1 MKVMKNV
8 STMKSRDGFF
18 AVAAVSLCAAVL
30 PALAETWTFNGSG
43 TSDANYATANAWKNE
58 SNANVTFDES
68 TTSPRTYVVPA
79 GKTLVTPN
87 TTGVSWRFTANEG
100 DVFTLQ
106 GASSAQAS
114 LLSRVSTLTVPLLV
128 LGDNARFKFDRH
140 STAATHNQ
148 ELLGSVRVDA
158 SAEHPAS
165 IVFEGFWDTQFTN
178 ATTVT
183 GSGALVYAQ
192 NPVGGSRGYLRLNWC
207 DASAFTGPVTLTI
220 GKGGADTTRTP
231 TIYIS
236 SADNIGGNPP
246 EFLEKGLALSGVN
259 FNIGGNVTLPAN
271 RGLYSLKPETE
282 SDKTSPSMMNDTNWA
297 GPNRI
302 DVSSSRTFTIQRPI
316 GFEDD
321 AQEYPLTKW
330 GGGTMR
336 VPGWASGGWLNL
348 GNGTLDITGASVS
361 EGAVTSAT
369 IGKLTINGTKT
380 VKLTL
385 SGDGS
390 SLADGRYV
398 LLSSAARLPEG
409 FATLVTVVNSGA
421 FTLPSGKKAMYS
433 VANGT
438 DFIMTVKDNVET
450 WTYNG
455 ANDTNPRADSDGVG
469 GNQAANYAA
478 ANVWKDANGAN
489 QTFDTAATVARDYII
504 PAGKMLVSE
513 LDTDNNAGEWRF
525 TGNNDTFI
533 LRGSSTVNAHLR
545 SSTRRLYLPLL
556 VMEDNSKVTLGLQDG
571 GSGRWYQT
579 LLGTVRVDASTS
591 YPAVI
596 QSWNYYASVQTN
608 AATLVGSGALYYV
621 SRNTGGVSASTDGTL
636 VLTECSANG
645 FKGPVKIGML
655 DGGTGRPRMHVT
667 VNTADNIG
675 GNPDA
680 FLEKGLELA
689 GIHLQVA
696 GNLTLPE
703 NRGLYIA
710 TNTPSSRVSPQGPLV
725 EVASGKTFTV
735 PNVVGFQED
744 ATAGCYTLSKS
755 GAGTMKVPGWATNG
769 TVSVT
774 AGTLEITG
782 ASVSEGVV
790 TPATIGSLDVSG
802 GAVKVVVS
810 GDGSELSLGDVK
822 TLVDC
827 GGTIG
832 EGVADYIQ
840 LVNNGAFTLAAGT
853 KAALSVDDGK
863 IKMTVVEYVPEW
875 TFNSNGGVYTNAN
888 VWTDE
893 TGTRRTSTAADAA
906 TKIEY
911 FVPAGWTM
919 KTPTGGTD
927 PTLFEFAAAADST
940 LTIGSGGT
948 LESDVMYLHVPHLV
962 LKDNATLHMWIANN
976 TSSAFRSARSVT
988 GTLHI
993 DASESSPA
1001 VIMSRAHFS
1010 DSVRTNAMDM
1020 VGSGGVYYTRSSAAG
1035 TDGVFW
1041 ATGDNS
1047 GFTGPVAVKDA
1058 TNKTDQKMF
1067 LHVKSSEN
1075 IGGNPETYKEK
1086 GLELHSAQLCV
1097 HGDVALGQNRG
1108 FYVSSNSVVN
1118 VDSGKTFT
1126 SSNAVGF
1133 ASGTTLAKTG
1143 AGTLDVPGWTNGTIA
1158 VNAGT
1163 LNLTGATFASGAAT
1177 AKVDIGGIEYAS
1189 GTTVKLTV
1197 TGDGAVLPFD
1207 NVTNVLIEAESALPA
1222 GFAEKVQIVNDNA
1235 FTVSAGLKTK
1245 LIVIDGT
1252 KLALEAKKRKGTML
1266 IVR

>member
-1 MKVMKNV
+1 MKTRTNIHSRALVASV
-8 STMKSRDGFF
+8 ALAATM
-18 AVAAVSLCAAVL
+18 

-43 TSDANYATANAWKNE
+43 TGDANYATANAWKNE

-106 GASSAQAS
+106 GSSSAQAS

-128 LGDNARFKFDRH
+128 LGDNAKFKFDRH
-140 STAATHNQ
+140 ASASTRNQ

-165 IVFEGFWDTQFTN
+165 IVFEGYWDTQFTN

-192 NPVGGSRGYLRLNWC
+192 NPQGGNRGYLRLNRC
-207 DASAFTGPVTLTI
+207 NASAFTGPVTMTI
-220 GKGGADTTRTP
+220 GKGGASNTRTP
-231 TIYIS
+231 TIYVS
-236 SADNIGGNPP
+236 SADNIGGNPSS
-246 EFLEKGLALSGVN
+246 FLEKGLALSGVN
-259 FNIGGNVTLPAN
+259 FNIGGNITLPAN

-282 SDKTSPSMMNDTNWA
+282 GDNTSPSMMNNANWA

-302 DVSSSRTFTIQRPI
+302 DVASSYTFTVQAPI

-361 EGAVTSAT
+361 EGAVTPVT
-369 IGKLTINGTKT
+369 IGKLTIDGTKT

-398 LLSSAARLPEG
+398 LLSSAARLPDNFE
-409 FATLVTVVNSGA
+409 AIVQIVNSGA
-421 FTLPSGKKAMYS
+421 YTLPSGKKAMYS
-433 VANGT
+433 VVNGT
-438 DFIMTVKDNVET
+438 DFVMDVKDDRPT
-450 WTYNG
+450 WTFTSTSTAVGNHAVANAWTDENG
-455 ANDTNPRADSDGVG
+455 TTQTLASGDT
-469 GNQAANYAA
+469 
-478 ANVWKDANGAN
+478 
-489 QTFDTAATVARDYII
+489 TARDYIV
-504 PAGKMLVSE
+504 PGGKTLKTPSDSSVNWS
-513 LDTDNNAGEWRF
+513 F
-525 TGNNDTFI
+525 TSGDGDTFI
-533 LRGSSTVNAHLR
+533 LKGTSSSEAKMESRVADLNVGYLRMLDHSTLSLTEKDWASVRGTISVEASEAYPAIFSLR
-545 SSTRRLYLPLL
+545 NWQSR
-556 VMEDNSKVTLGLQDG
+556 
-571 GSGRWYQT
+571 YQT
-579 LLGTVRVDASTS
+579 NETTM
-591 YPAVI
+591 
-596 QSWNYYASVQTN
+596 
-608 AATLVGSGALYYV
+608 VGSGALVY
-621 SRNTGGVSASTDGTL
+621 THPASTYNENILFLKGDASGFTGALRMKGIDGTSNTSQSNSMRRL
-636 VLTECSANG
+636 SFAFSTSAN
-645 FKGPVKIGML
+645 I
-655 DGGTGRPRMHVT
+655 
-667 VNTADNIG
+667 A
-675 GNPDA
+675 GNPA
-680 FLEKGLELA
+680 TFLEKGLVLGGVRLLA
-689 GIHLQVA
+689 QGDASLGV
-696 GNLTLPE
+696 
-703 NRGLYIA
+703 NRGLYVSTNFTNGSIA
-710 TNTPSSRVSPQGPLV
+710 PGSEICVKSGCTFAIPGGVSFEDSDYPLILTSKNTPS
-725 EVASGKTFTV
+725 
-735 PNVVGFQED
+735 VG
-744 ATAGCYTLSKS
+744 GGTLS
-755 GAGTMKVPGWATNG
+755 VPGWAANG
-769 TVSVT
+769 TIKVT
-774 AGTLEITG
+774 TGTLEITG
-782 ASVSEGVV
+782 ASVANGVV
-790 TPATIGSLDVSG
+790 TPASIGSLEMTG
-802 GAVKVVVS
+802 GAVKLTVT
-810 GDGSELSLGDVK
+810 GDGSPITPEMGASFDLI
-822 TLVDC
+822 DC
-827 GGTIG
+827 GGSLPPDWDSRLT
-832 EGVADYIQ
+832 V
-840 LVNNGAFTLAAGT
+840 VNDGAFTFAPGT
-853 KAALSVDDGK
+853 KASYSVDGGK

-875 TFNSNGGVYTNAN
+875 TLNTNGGVYTNAN

-893 TGTRRTSTAADAA
+893 TGTRQTLTAAAAA
-906 TKIEY
+906 TKTEY
-911 FVPAGWTM
+911 FVPADWTM

-927 PTLFEFAAAADST
+927 PALFAFATAADSI

-976 TSSAFRSARSVT
+976 NASAFRSARSVT

-1001 VIMSRAHFS
+1001 VIMSRAHYS

-1047 GFTGPVAVKDA
+1047 AFTGPVAVKDA
-1058 TNKTDQKMF
+1058 TSKTDKKMY
-1067 LHVKSSEN
+1067 LHVTSSEN
-1075 IGGNPETYKEK
+1075 IGGNPEMYKEK

-1133 ASGTTLAKTG
+1133 ASSTTLSKTG
-1143 AGTLDVPGWTNGTIA
+1143 AGTLDVPGWTTGTIA
-1158 VNAGT
+1158 VDAGT

-1177 AKVDIGGIEYAS
+1177 AQVDIGGIEYAS
-1189 GTTVKLTV
+1189 GATVKLTV
-1197 TGDGAVLPFD
+1197 TGDGAELPFD
-1207 NVTNVLIEAESALPA
+1207 NVTNVLIEAERALPA